1 MIRLVNG
8 IICSRDKLIKG
19 RDLFIRQGKISFKK
33 QGEGVSES
41 VIDLKGSYILPGF
54 IEFHTHGAGLFE
66 FTAGKYDPKTK
77 SFRSSPEIYQDEL
90 PRYVRLRTS
99 TGVTNLYLAT
109 FAAPVKQLRFCFEQ
123 LKKYMESGRNGQDGC
138 VIKGGLLEGSFFSP
152 EMCGAQN
159 PAYALLP
166 DIKKFEEINKSGV
179 IKLVNIVPD
188 YGEKACRLIRTLT
201 NKGIAVG
208 AGHTKATADQFKAAI
223 NSGLRY
229 AIHFLNGPTGGSYKP
244 FNNGGA
250 VEGILRDDRIYVE
263 LIADGF
269 HVNPA
274 YLRDVIERKRA
285 DKVIIITD
293 AVFVSQARGV
303 AQFQIGGITARLS
316 DDKKYI
322 YVVGKKPVTL
332 CGSVLTMDT
341 AFGNILSILTR
352 DMEGV
357 WYRAHKAMNFEQALL
372 ATARMCAT
380 NACDMLK
387 MSKAEDPGTGSIED
401 GKWADLLVADIKGKP
416 GNYRLSVRKV
426 FVRGRVMRREK

>member
-1 MIRLVNG
+1 MKLVNG

-19 RDLFIRQGKISFKK
+19 RDLFIRQGKISLKK

-54 IEFHTHGAGLFE
+54 IELHTHGAGLFE

-99 TGVTNLYLAT
+99 TGVTSLYPGT
-109 FAAPVKQLRFCFEQ
+109 WAAPIKQLRFCFGQ
-123 LKKYMESGRNGQDGC
+123 LKRYMESNCNGQDGC
-138 VIKGGLLEGSFFSP
+138 VIRGGLLEGSFFNP

-159 PAYALLP
+159 PAYALRP
-166 DIKKFEEINKSGV
+166 EIKTFEEINKSGV

-188 YGEKACRLIRTLT
+188 YGEKSCRVIKHLT
-201 NKGIAVG
+201 KKGIAVG
-208 AGHTKATADQFKAAI
+208 AGHTKATAEQFKAAI
-223 NSGLRY
+223 DSGLRY
-229 AIHFLNGPTGGSYKP
+229 VIHFLNGPTGGSYKP
-244 FNNGGA
+244 FNKGGA

-274 YLRDVIERKRA
+274 YLRDVIERKGPR
-285 DKVIIITD
+285 KVIIITD
-293 AVFVSQARGV
+293 AMFISQSKEV
-303 AQFQIGGITARLS
+303 TDFKSGGIAGRLS
-316 DDKKYI
+316 DDGKYV
-322 YVVGKKPVTL
+322 YVVGKKPITL
-332 CGSVLTMDT
+332 FGSLLTMDV
-341 AFGNILSILTR
+341 AFGNILSWLTR
-352 DMEGV
+352 EMQGI
-357 WYRAHKAMNFEQALL
+357 WYHCHKAMNFEQALL
-372 ATARMCAT
+372 ATARMCVT
-380 NACDMLK
+380 NVCDMLK
-387 MSKAEDPGTGSIED
+387 MSKAEDLGTGAIED